1 MASVQTMLN
10 LWLGLDQCQSSNK
23 VIFQKADVTG
33 IEWPN
38 CASGTV
44 VEHYRISDG
53 GHTWPGSSPE
63 PSLGYTTQTIDANV
77 VIWNF
82 FKQFTS

>member
-1 MASVQTMLN
+1 
-10 LWLGLDQCQSSNK
+10 
-23 VIFQKADVTG
+23 VTG
-33 IEWPN
+33 IEWPA
-38 CASGTV
+38 CAPGTV

-63 PSLGYTTQTIDANV
+63 PTLGFTTQTIDANV

-82 FKQFTS
+82 FSQFSD